1 MKQLVSVSIFI
12 ILFSF
17 QNRVY
22 SQNDTLN
29 VQNKDTVIIKDVK
42 EVETVSLIKKKKP
55 GRAALFSAVLPGAGQ
70 VYNGKYWKVPLVYS
84 ALGSAVFFFEYNNK
98 LYKKYLA
105 GYKERIEHEAD
116 PTVPETIFSEDI
128 STDVLLQYKNDSRRN
143 RDLSIVIFSAVYI
156 LNIIDA
162 VVDAE
167 LSDFDVSDDLS
178 LKIAPEIIPLYGKQ
192 KQNTIGLS
200 FCFNFK

>member
-1 MKQLVSVSIFI
+1 MKSFFTTVFFLSTLFCSQTVFSQTDSIVK
-12 ILFSF
+12 
-17 QNRVY
+17 N
-22 SQNDTLN
+22 NPDTLIY
-29 VQNKDTVIIKDVK
+29 TGGE
-42 EVETVSLIKKKKP
+42 EVRVLLSKKKNPK
-55 GRAALFSAVLPGAGQ
+55 RAALFSAVLPGAGQ
-70 VYNGKYWKVPLVYS
+70 VYNGKYWKIPIVYS

-128 STDVLLQYKNDSRRN
+128 DTDVLLQYKNASRRN
-143 RDLSIVIFSAVYI
+143 RDLSVVIFLAVYG

-162 VVDAE
+162 TVDAE

-178 LKIAPEIIPLYGKQ
+178 LKISPGIIPIYGKM
-192 KQNTIGLS
+192 KKNTVGLTL
-200 FCFNFK
+200 CLNFK